1 MEAEN
6 DSITIMHMKSAQ
18 SFHCQ
23 WSESTR

>member
-1 MEAEN
+1 MEAGN
-6 DSITIMHMKSAQ
+6 DLITIMYMKSAL